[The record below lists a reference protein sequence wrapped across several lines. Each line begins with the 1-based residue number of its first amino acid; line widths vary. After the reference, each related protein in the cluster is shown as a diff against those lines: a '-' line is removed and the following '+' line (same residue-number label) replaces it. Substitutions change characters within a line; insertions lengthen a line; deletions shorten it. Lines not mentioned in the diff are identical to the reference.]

1 MGRKQRE
8 RPERTLHFPMVCQ
21 HPHGGLRNWAAEAV
35 TSLVKAVL
43 THKFDPPLHHDVKL
57 QISVLAPLR
66 ELSGIPHGDI
76 RQRQLDCVLQVLHS
90 CGDTLQQGW
99 PLILGVIGAVS
110 KDHNEK
116 LVQMAFQCLQLV
128 VTDYLPVM
136 GSAHLEVVV
145 EVAARFGLQTQ
156 ELNVSLTAIGLLWNI
171 SDNFF
176 QHRQRI
182 KQDLDQEV
190 SAEKADRQGQE
201 LPPFDALWMCLFRR
215 LGDLCVDSRPAV
227 RKSAGQTL
235 FSTVSAHGGLLQKN
249 TWRTVL
255 WKVLFPLLEN
265 VKKLSS
271 SASTS
276 RDEVT
281 TGNILI
287 HHSRDTAEKQWAET
301 RVLSL
306 AGVARTFNAKRRVL
320 QQLGDFP
327 RAWSLLLEYIETSA
341 LCRNAEVSLAALKSF
356 QEILQ
361 ISREGKDKAHDDLD
375 LPQSMLRPPSVEEM
389 QRSDESATAAA
400 SKTTTTTTTETTTT
414 LSDSADNDIPLWS
427 AAWRIWLNIGTN
439 ATRAPDKANLTGGA
453 GDSAAAAAAAA
464 AAAPAGAVSGS
475 SFGLAGALSGEKVY
489 VPSQHFLTALMNTF
503 PALFEHIK
511 ARFVTSD
518 LQQFSRVLHAA
529 LSVPVHGDASPFIIP
544 SYPEVTITPLQE
556 ASLQAMD
563 ALVKAVRSGGSTTLQ
578 SMYPDL
584 LEQLLTCATFG
595 VQAPS
600 YGDIQAKS
608 FGSVKG
614 PQVDWVTMNFV
625 PFSERSLEMVV
636 EVYREACSQH
646 TVIQA
651 HVLQNILKVSSLL
664 LLLPFS
670 LV

>member
-1 MGRKQRE
+1 SPLKSDYATEQKRGLSVWEGDSRTDCSEVLAYLRFTGLSDRGE
-8 RPERTLHFPMVCQ
+8 RRFVQHVCQ
-21 HPHGGLRNWAAEAV
+21 HPHSGMRNWGAEAV

-43 THKFDPPLHHDVKL
+43 NHKFEPPLHQNVKL
-57 QISVLAPLR
+57 QVSVLAPIQ
-66 ELSGIPHGDI
+66 ELSVIPHSDI

-99 PLILGVIGAVS
+99 PLILGVIGALN
-110 KDHNEK
+110 KDHSEK

-128 VTDYLPVM
+128 VTDYLPVI
-136 GSAHLEVVV
+136 GSEHLEVVV

-156 ELNVSLTAIGLLWNI
+156 DLNVSLTAIGLLWNI

-176 QHRQRI
+176 QNRQRI
-182 KQDLDQEV
+182 KQDLDSQLSDKERGKGE
-190 SAEKADRQGQE
+190 A

-235 FSTVSAHGGLLQKN
+235 FSTISAHGGLLQQN

-265 VKKLSS
+265 VQKFSS
-271 SASTS
+271 SASTT
-276 RDEVT
+276 RDQQA

-320 QQLGDFP
+320 QHLGDFP

-361 ISREGKDKAHDDLD
+361 ISRDTKDKSDDLD
-375 LPQSMLRPPSVEEM
+375 LPQAMLRPPAAEEIH
-389 QRSDESATAAA
+389 RSDDTSTPPSTPPATQ
-400 SKTTTTTTTETTTT
+400 ETI
-414 LSDSADNDIPLWS
+414 SDSADNDIPLWS
-427 AAWRIWLNIGTN
+427 AAWRVWLNIGTN
-439 ATRAPDKANLTGGA
+439 ATKPPEPQGEGPAQGA
-453 GDSAAAAAAAA
+453 R
-464 AAAPAGAVSGS
+464 
-475 SFGLAGALSGEKVY
+475 GERVY
-489 VPSQHFLTALMNTF
+489 VPSQNFLTALILTF
-503 PALFEHIK
+503 PPLFEHIK
-511 ARFVTSD
+511 ARFVTND
-518 LQQFSRVLHAA
+518 LQQFSQVLLSA

-544 SYPEVTITPLQE
+544 SYPDVTITPLQE
-556 ASLQAMD
+556 ASLQAME
-563 ALVKAVRSGGSTTLQ
+563 ALVKAVRGGTTSLQ
-578 SMYPDL
+578 AMHPDL
-584 LEQLLTCATFG
+584 FDQLLTCATFG

-600 YGDIQAKS
+600 YGAIQAKA

-614 PQVDWVTMNFV
+614 PQVDWVSMNFV
-625 PFSERSLEMVV
+625 PFSERALEIVV
-636 EVYREACSQH
+636 DLYRASCSH
-646 TVIQA
+646 PSVISA
-651 HVLQNILKVSSLL
+651 HVLQNILKPYGVMRMYSRRLAVS
-664 LLLPFS
+664 
-670 LV
+670 